1 MAAMETPVGQHTHV
15 PRVAGCRGGQHP
27 RRPLRPH
34 PNRTPTLYSCERLRS
49 NTCATSSSL
58 GPWPSSTT
66 RPSSSIA
73 NTQGVRLT
81 RARDRSSP
89 VPKVDGHRLDG
100 PVARPRVR
108 SGLRHGPARHRE
120 DTMVGRCRFEPVR
133 PHRSNLTRAG
143 PYSTAT
149 TQKGI
154 VFSSQVLCARIGG
167 RRRRLGNHV
176 DRAPLPETAPGSRT
190 CNVTP
195 EHQPGAPHRREWTRG
210 PTTPTRTVPQATR
223 APVEATRPHRQAES
237 STLLPRFPR
246 ASEGV
251 PVSTRGSA
259 THGDFALDRSGPH
272 LGCPESPPTAPCGL
286 QP

>member
-27 RRPLRPH
+27 RRPIRPH

-49 NTCATSSSL
+49 NTYATSSSL

-108 SGLRHGPARHRE
+108 SGLRHGPARYRE

-133 PHRSNLTRAG
+133 PHRNNLTRAG

-149 TQKGI
+149 TQKG
-154 VFSSQVLCARIGG
+154 SSSHLKSCVPESAAADVAWETTKGEHHSRKQLLG
-167 RRRRLGNHV
+167 RER
-176 DRAPLPETAPGSRT
+176 

-246 ASEGV
+246 GK
-251 PVSTRGSA
+251 RR
-259 THGDFALDRSGPH
+259 RS
-272 LGCPESPPTAPCGL
+272 S
-286 QP
+286 